1 MLNNANMLRCCWNF
15 YAIPWRLQL
24 FKPTLCQKPA
34 STWQSAV
41 GVGCQ
46 GKEMEGST
54 WNSLVRRVT
63 IVLQHNTSWEK
74 CSSYASSDF
83 FRHFYVWSIVHL
95 TQNDILAN
103 KLAFSSSWWFRVFL
117 GPSGP
122 RLDEGWWK
130 QTKRRRQTREIDA
143 GEICLTASEK
153 SGLRFKGL
161 GAVMSHRT
169 KQYNMTTSGPIQ
181 PFGRLRGDLPSLVPR
196 EVSPVAC
203 SFSQKTAKQ
212 KREEADVLKASKES
226 LQMQRKSSS
235 VYLAM
240 YSKLCNL
247 LAGHRQNWVPLLDP
261 DECTIQMLR
270 WVPKFM
276 IWPTWDKSHTI
287 TIIHNLDCKLI

>member
-1 MLNNANMLRCCWNF
+1 MYLLKFTPKCLTMPTCWGVVEISMPFRDGFSFSNQRCARNQLLPGNLQWESAAKERKWKEASEIHWWDAIARSERNAQAMPVQN
-15 YAIPWRLQL
+15 Q
-24 FKPTLCQKPA
+24 
-34 STWQSAV
+34 
-41 GVGCQ
+41 
-46 GKEMEGST
+46 E
-54 WNSLVRRVT
+54 
-63 IVLQHNTSWEK
+63 
-74 CSSYASSDF
+74 
-83 FRHFYVWSIVHL
+83 HFHVWSIVHL

-143 GEICLTASEK
+143 GEICLSASEK

-181 PFGRLRGDLPSLVPR
+181 PFGRLRGDLPSLVLR

-203 SFSQKTAKQ
+203 SFSQKPQ
-212 KREEADVLKASKES
+212 SREEADVLKASTES
-226 LQMQRKSSS
+226 LQMQRKSGS

-240 YSKLCNL
+240 YCKFCNL

-287 TIIHNLDCKLI
+287 TIIHDLDCKLI

>member
-1 MLNNANMLRCCWNF
+1 MVNNASMLRCCWNF
-15 YAIPWRLQL
+15 YAMPWRLQL

-46 GKEMEGST
+46 GKEMEGSK
-54 WNSLVRRVT
+54 WNSLVRCD
-63 IVLQHNTSWEK
+63 NTSWEK
-74 CSSYASSDF
+74 CSSYASSNSRAFLCLIYCTFDTKW
-83 FRHFYVWSIVHL
+83 HTAI
-95 TQNDILAN
+95 AN
-103 KLAFSSSWWFRVFL
+103 KLAVSSSWWFRVFL

-130 QTKRRRQTREIDA
+130 QTKRRRQTRETDA

-181 PFGRLRGDLPSLVPR
+181 PLGRLRGDLPSLVPS

-212 KREEADVLKASKES
+212 KREEADVLKASTES
-226 LQMQRKSSS
+226 LQMQRKSGS

-240 YSKLCNL
+240 YCKFCNL

-261 DECTIQMLR
+261 DEWTIQMLR

-287 TIIHNLDCKLI
+287 TIIHDLDCKLI

>member
-1 MLNNANMLRCCWNF
+1 ML
-15 YAIPWRLQL
+15 
-24 FKPTLCQKPA
+24 KLCQF
-34 STWQSAV
+34 
-41 GVGCQ
+41 
-46 GKEMEGST
+46 
-54 WNSLVRRVT
+54 R
-63 IVLQHNTSWEK
+63 
-74 CSSYASSDF
+74 F
-83 FRHFYVWSIVHL
+83 FQTFYVWSIVHL

-212 KREEADVLKASKES
+212 KREEADVLKASTES

-240 YSKLCNL
+240 YCKLCNL

-261 DECTIQMLR
+261 DECTI
-270 WVPKFM
+270 
-276 IWPTWDKSHTI
+276 
-287 TIIHNLDCKLI
+287 